1 MSRRK
6 SQDRQDP
13 LSGADETEVVRE
25 AKSKVETLE
34 RRGTGKQKR
43 KHGPRFTI
51 YCEKELIERIDRL
64 EGEISNEHPCPFRG
78 GKWSRSDIVVPL
90 LEKALEMVE
99 SGELTLQAKFTPIV
113 SEFSASQEI

>member
-43 KHGPRFTI
+43 KHGPRFTV
-51 YCEKELIERIDRL
+51 YCEEEMIERIDRL
-64 EGEISNEHPCPFRG
+64 KEEMSDEHPCPFRG
-78 GKWSRSDIVVPL
+78 GTWSRSDIVVPL
-90 LEKALEMVE
+90 LEAALEMVE
-99 SGELTLQAKFTPIV
+99 NGDLTLEAQFTQVV
-113 SEFSASQEI
+113 SEFLASQET